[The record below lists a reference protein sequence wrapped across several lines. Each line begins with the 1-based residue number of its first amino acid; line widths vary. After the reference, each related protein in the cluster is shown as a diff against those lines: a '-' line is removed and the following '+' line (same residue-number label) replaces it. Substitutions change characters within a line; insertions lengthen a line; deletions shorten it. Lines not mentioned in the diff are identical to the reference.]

1 MMQRH
6 FFLAVVVSVFFASIT
21 QAHFLFVRILPAAE
35 GGRFAEVYFSELA
48 EAGDPRF
55 IAKIAHTELWV
66 QRSPGKFE
74 PLKAQTTPDRLRAH
88 VPTTSSLCVVGAC
101 TYGVLGSEK
110 QTAFLLRHFPK
121 ALAGEPDE
129 LNKMQSL
136 GKLPL
141 EVAATF
147 TKDEVRF
154 TALMDGKPMPGAEF
168 ITVDA
173 SLANTKLVAND
184 KGEAS
189 WKPSVPGVYAVYT
202 RNTRKQAGEHAGKKY
217 EEIREFA
224 TVAFTW
230 PLARKD
236 VDAAAAALFEEA
248 VAARAQWRAFPGF
261 QAKIKGNLAGRP
273 FEGSVSIDNNG
284 EVTFLDDDSNR
295 QESVSTW
302 IEDQLASIAMHRLPS
317 PASKGAKPAVR
328 FAEGKA
334 EDPLG
339 RLLLIDGG
347 KFASS
352 YRVKDKQIVVVNR
365 HMGKENMTITVLE
378 NDKNAQGRFL
388 PRSYLVQ
395 YWDAATGRLLRT
407 ETVQTRWERVGDWDV
422 PTHHQITSAGDAGIA
437 VRTMTLS
444 KHEVLKT
451 K

>member
-1 MMQRH
+1 MLRH
-6 FFLAVVVSVFFASIT
+6 FLPAVLISVVFTSLAK
-21 QAHFLFVRILPAAE
+21 AHFLFVRILPPAE

-55 IAKIAHTELWV
+55 IAKIAHTELWL
-66 QRSPGKFE
+66 QTTPGKFE
-74 PLKAQTTPDRLRAH
+74 PLKVHTTPDRLRAH
-88 VPTTSSLCVVGAC
+88 VPTSGTLCVVGAC
-101 TYGVLGSEK
+101 TYGVLGREK
-110 QTAFLLRHFPK
+110 QTPFLLRHYPK
-121 ALAGEPDE
+121 ALAGEHEE
-129 LNKMQSL
+129 LNKLQPL

-141 EVAATF
+141 EVVATF

-154 TALMDGKPMPGAEF
+154 MALMDGKPMPGAEF
-168 ITVDA
+168 VTVDA

-202 RNTRKQAGEHAGKKY
+202 RNTRKQGGEHAGKKY
-217 EEIREFA
+217 DEIREFA

-230 PLARKD
+230 PLTRDD
-236 VDAAAAALFEEA
+236 VDAAAVALFEEA
-248 VAARAQWRAFPGF
+248 IAARAQWQASPGF

-273 FEGSVSIDNNG
+273 FVGPVSIDDKG
-284 EVTFLDDDSNR
+284 EVSFLDDDSNR

-317 PASKGAKPAVR
+317 VAKSAKPAIR

-339 RLLLIDGG
+339 RLLLLDGG

-365 HMGKENMTITVLE
+365 HLGKENMTITVLE

-395 YWDAATGRLLRT
+395 YWDAVTGRLLRT
-407 ETVQTRWERVGDWDV
+407 ETVQTRWERVSDWDL
-422 PTHHQITSAGDAGIA
+422 PTHHQVISASDAGIL

-444 KHEVLKT
+444 KHELLKA